1 MGVNE
6 NHCPPH
12 VDTAEVELRSL
23 DLDGTVV
30 RWDTLGLGDLDCDE
44 KPGWISNN
52 TTATE
57 LIQQV

>member
-1 MGVNE
+1 MTNPL
-6 NHCPPH
+6 CSSA
-12 VDTAEVELRSL
+12 AEEELRSL
-23 DLDGTVV
+23 DMDSTVV
-30 RWDTLGLGDLDCDE
+30 RWDSLGLGDLDCDE